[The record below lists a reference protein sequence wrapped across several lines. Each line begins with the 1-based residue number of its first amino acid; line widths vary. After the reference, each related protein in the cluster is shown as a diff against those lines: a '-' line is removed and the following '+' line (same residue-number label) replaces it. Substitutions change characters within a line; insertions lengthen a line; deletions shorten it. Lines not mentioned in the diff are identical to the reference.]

1 MPKPLRRHKKSGVIT
16 PKAAG
21 KTPTQQLNE
30 LYQAFLDDGSHF
42 HFPGDGRVF
51 VNDTQLPSYLK
62 ERFYDALE
70 QHVRDIFVL
79 HRGGKSSRQVKK

>member
-16 PKAAG
+16 PKGTEKPA
-21 KTPTQQLNE
+21 TQQLSE

-51 VNDTQLPSYLK
+51 VNDTQLPSCLK

-70 QHVRDIFVL
+70 QHVRDFFVL
-79 HRGGKSSRQVKK
+79 HRGSKSSRQVKK

>member
-16 PKAAG
+16 PKGTEKPA
-21 KTPTQQLNE
+21 TQQLSE

-51 VNDTQLPSYLK
+51 VNDTQLPSCLK

-70 QHVRDIFVL
+70 QHVRDFFVL
-79 HRGGKSSRQVKK
+79 RRGSKSSRQVKK